1 MEAIARSRFQ
11 RESPRKVAQVLGS
24 IRGKSYRDAQHL
36 LPVISKGCAVM
47 VGKTL
52 KSAYAN
58 LLVRL
63 GKPLEPEQAW
73 VRSCWVGQGPMK
85 GLKRIQPGPQ
95 GRAMPYKRKM
105 CHLTII
111 VSDRV
116 SGPNGAKK

>member
-1 MEAIARSRFQ
+1 MEATAYSKFQ
-11 RESPRKVAQVLGS
+11 RFGARKVAQVLGN

-36 LPVISKGCAVM
+36 LPVLSRSCAVM

-63 GKPLEPEQAW
+63 GKPLEPEQVW
-73 VRSCWVGQGPMK
+73 VKSCWVGQGPMK

-105 CHLTII
+105 CHLTIT
-111 VSDRV
+111 VADQASK
-116 SGPNGAKK
+116 PNGSKI